1 MAAFPRKHEPDFRK
15 SADESRPGICRPP
28 KLAALRAEQ
37 YPHRLGSQAERP
49 PRFLNEAMRP
59 WAGGG
64 SPGVPA
70 FGCCRPHV
78 CGLCRKATARRSSR
92 RVTPPSPRLTRNA
105 VQLRKLFYQAGR
117 VAAGLLVVVFAMTG
131 AAKLADQIVT
141 WLTFAVWQPFTI
153 ADALRFWG
161 IPAPRPPQLLGFAQ
175 LTDAVLSWPGILPPA
190 RRRLP
195 FHVCKNRSRARQ
207 TLAQVRWRTS
217 SASV

>member
-1 MAAFPRKHEPDFRK
+1 
-15 SADESRPGICRPP
+15 
-28 KLAALRAEQ
+28 
-37 YPHRLGSQAERP
+37 
-49 PRFLNEAMRP
+49 
-59 WAGGG
+59 
-64 SPGVPA
+64 
-70 FGCCRPHV
+70 
-78 CGLCRKATARRSSR
+78 
-92 RVTPPSPRLTRNA
+92 LTRNA
-105 VQLRKLFYQAGR
+105 AQLRKLFYQAGR
-117 VAAGLLVVVFAMTG
+117 VAAGLRVVVFAMTG

>member
-1 MAAFPRKHEPDFRK
+1 
-15 SADESRPGICRPP
+15 
-28 KLAALRAEQ
+28 
-37 YPHRLGSQAERP
+37 
-49 PRFLNEAMRP
+49 
-59 WAGGG
+59 
-64 SPGVPA
+64 
-70 FGCCRPHV
+70 
-78 CGLCRKATARRSSR
+78 
-92 RVTPPSPRLTRNA
+92 

-117 VAAGLLVVVFAMTG
+117 VAAGLLIVVFAMTG

-217 SASV
+217 SASVCRDRRDLRSPAHNGSGTEIAKTMKDKGRRSQPRIMRFPAV

>member
-153 ADALRFWG
+153 ADALRFNPG
-161 IPAPRPPQLLGFAQ
+161 AAAPAASRVRATHRCRPVVARNSTSCSPAPAFSCLQESIAGSA
-175 LTDAVLSWPGILPPA
+175 D
-190 RRRLP
+190 
-195 FHVCKNRSRARQ
+195 SRASP
-207 TLAQVRWRTS
+207 LAHIL
-217 SASV
+217 SVGLT